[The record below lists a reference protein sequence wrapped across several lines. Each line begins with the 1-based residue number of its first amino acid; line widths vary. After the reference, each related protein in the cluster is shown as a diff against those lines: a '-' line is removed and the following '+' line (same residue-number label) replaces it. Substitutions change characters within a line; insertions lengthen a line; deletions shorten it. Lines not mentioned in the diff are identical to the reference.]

1 MDIHDP
7 TRSVTSSLDGPVLA
21 VLSRTDRPLIAGDI
35 ARRAARGSEIGIRRC
50 LARLVDQGIVIAT
63 EVGRYRVHELNR
75 MHVAAPIADLLGGLR
90 QELTRRLRHA
100 LESWEVP
107 PVYAS
112 AFGSPTAG
120 AGGGEPDGDFELLL
134 VHPVFPGEPEPRRGV
149 ETESVVPRV
158 VPRETDAARP
168 SRSAIE
174 DPQTTWR
181 AQVDALAGLVHAWTG
196 SSLAVLDLSEFEW
209 DEALSGH
216 SPRNAVIKW
225 DAVDILEIF
234 SPQSAPT

>member
-21 VLSRTDRPLIAGDI
+21 VLSRADRPLIAGDI
-35 ARRAARGSEIGIRRC
+35 AKRAVRGSEIGIRRC
-50 LARLVDQGIVIAT
+50 LARLVDQGIVLAT

-75 MHVAAPIADLLGGLR
+75 MHLAAPIADLLGRLR
-90 QELTRRLRHA
+90 GELTRRLRHT

-120 AGGGEPDGDFELLL
+120 IGEPDGDFELLLL

-149 ETESVVPRV
+149 ETESVVPR
-158 VPRETDAARP
+158 ETDGDRP
-168 SRSAIE
+168 RRSATE
-174 DPQTTWR
+174 DPQVMWKT
-181 AQVDALAGLVHAWTG
+181 QVDALAGLVRAWTG
-196 SSLAVLDLSEFEW
+196 NTLRVQDLSAFDW
-209 DEALSGH
+209 DEALAGH
-216 SPRNAVIKW
+216 TPLTEVIKW
-225 DAVDILEIF
+225 DAVDILDVF
-234 SPQSAPT
+234 SLQSTPA